1 MKGRGGPME
10 LASES
15 PRGGLADT
23 VAFRA
28 FYGEALPHVYGY
40 LLHRC
45 GGSASVAEDLTQ
57 ETFLALV
64 SDIKRGKRVDD
75 SVAWVIGIARHKL
88 LDHFRREARDER
100 KLALAWEA
108 DPVDDA
114 ALVGEL
120 PSRARALAA
129 LARLPDSQRA
139 ALALRYLDGL
149 SVPEVAEALGRSL
162 HATESLL
169 ARGREG
175 FKRAYLEAH
184 DE

>member
-1 MKGRGGPME
+1 ME
-10 LASES
+10 LASEGS
-15 PRGGLADT
+15 AGRLEDPG
-23 VAFRA
+23 AFRA
-28 FYGEALPHVYGY
+28 FYRRTLPQVYAY

-45 GGSASVAEDLTQ
+45 GGIASVAEDLTQ

-75 SVAWVIGIARHKL
+75 SPAWVIGIARHKL
-88 LDHFRREARDER
+88 LDHFRREAREER

-114 ALVGEL
+114 ALLIEE
-120 PSRARALAA
+120 PSRSRALAA
-129 LARLPDSQRA
+129 LASLAPSQRA
-139 ALALRYLDGL
+139 AVALRYLDGL
-149 SVPEVAEALGRSL
+149 SVPEVAEALGRSV
-162 HATESLL
+162 HAAESLL
-169 ARGREG
+169 ARGRDA